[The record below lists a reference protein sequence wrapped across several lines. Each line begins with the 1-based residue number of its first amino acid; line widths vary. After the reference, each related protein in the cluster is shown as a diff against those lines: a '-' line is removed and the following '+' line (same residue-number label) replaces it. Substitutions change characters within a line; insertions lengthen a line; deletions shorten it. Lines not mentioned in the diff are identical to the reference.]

1 VRLFLDANVLFS
13 AALRAEGNA
22 RALFLL
28 ARPAKVTLCSSTF
41 AIEEASRNLR
51 TKRPES
57 LDRLSSLLAGI
68 EIGNAPS
75 VKAMAAAAKFGLE
88 SKDLPILAGAIAA
101 GADLLI
107 TGDRRH
113 FASLFGTSAAG
124 VQILPPAAAV
134 LLLLDRI
141 ERRRK

>member
-1 VRLFLDANVLFS
+1 MRLFLDANVLFS

-28 ARPAKVTLCSSTF
+28 ARPANVTLCSSAF
-41 AIEEASRNLR
+41 AVEEASRNLR
-51 TKRPES
+51 LKRPEA
-57 LDRLSSLLAGI
+57 LSGLSPLLAEI

-75 VKAMAAAAKFGLE
+75 VDAMTTASKFGLE

-101 GADLLI
+101 RTDLLV

-113 FASLFGTSAAG
+113 FASLFGKSAAG
-124 VQILPPAAAV
+124 VQALLPAAAV

-141 ERRRK
+141 ERRK